1 MATQPSGSRQQTN
14 RPSLLGWQEL
24 FGLDESGWEEHALYQ
39 EVLRLMS
46 LVHSQAALFESKMS
60 PQYTEALYRPVVN
73 SVQAAVRARHIHGAW
88 QKPKNNLIKHRRELE
103 FAIEMLDG
111 EPAPPDD
118 DRIGAL
124 LALLQSLRDRIEEL
138 NLSPEFE
145 AFVLAQIALVERA
158 IRDSAIIGVE
168 AFSIAAD
175 NLRGQFVTRI
185 LPGPNS
191 LRDEAET
198 EEGKEA
204 VGLIGKVWTKLA
216 ELGDTTDKVTK
227 LLTAPQQV
235 LEVIDR
241 ISDAM

>member
-1 MATQPSGSRQQTN
+1 MTTQPNGSRQQAN
-14 RPSLLGWQEL
+14 KPSLLGWQEL
-24 FGLDESGWEEHALYQ
+24 FGLDESEWEEHALYQ
-39 EVLRLMS
+39 EVLRLTS
-46 LVHSQAALFESKMS
+46 LVHSQADLLEAEMS
-60 PQYTEALYRPVVN
+60 PQYSEALYRPAVN
-73 SVQAAVRARHIHGAW
+73 SVQAAVRPRHVHGAW
-88 QKPKNNLIKHRRELE
+88 QTPKNALIRHRRELE
-103 FAIEMLDG
+103 FVIEMLDG

-118 DRIGAL
+118 DQIGAL
-124 LALLQSLRDRIEEL
+124 LALLRSLRDRIEEL

-204 VGLIGKVWTKLA
+204 VGLMGKVWTKLV
-216 ELGDTTDKVTK
+216 ECGDKTNKATK
-227 LLTAPQQV
+227 LLTAPQEA
-235 LEVIDR
+235 LKVING
-241 ISDAM
+241 IFDAI